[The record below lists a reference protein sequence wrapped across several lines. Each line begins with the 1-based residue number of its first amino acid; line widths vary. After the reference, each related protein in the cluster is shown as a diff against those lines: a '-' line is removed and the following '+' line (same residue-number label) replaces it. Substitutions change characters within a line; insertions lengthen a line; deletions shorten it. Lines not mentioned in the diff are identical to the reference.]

1 MTAALQGLRV
11 LDLSRYVAGAY
22 CAKLLAA
29 FGAEVIKV
37 EPPATGRPGARRG
50 AVSA

>member
-1 MTAALQGLRV
+1 MTAALHNLRV

-29 FGAEVIKV
+29 FG
-37 EPPATGRPGARRG
+37 PT
-50 AVSA
+50 